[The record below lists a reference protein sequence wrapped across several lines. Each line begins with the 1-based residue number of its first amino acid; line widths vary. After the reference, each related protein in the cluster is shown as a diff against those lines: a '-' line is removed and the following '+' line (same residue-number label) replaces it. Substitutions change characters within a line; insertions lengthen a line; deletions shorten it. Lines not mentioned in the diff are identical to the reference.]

1 MRDPRMARN
10 RKEVEIIQGNG
21 KKIRMLQ
28 RRKKKEWNA

>member
-1 MRDPRMARN
+1 MRDPRIGRN
-10 RKEVEIIQGNG
+10 RKEVEIIQGNE